1 MAKKRKTDKSKTIR
15 LMWIVVMT
23 PVVLAALMLTLAAVV
38 GSLIVSVVKIV
49 YLYKTAAVFRD
60 HNTYYYGM

>member
-23 PVVLAALMLTLAAVV
+23 PVVLAALMLTLAAV
-38 GSLIVSVVKIV
+38 GAFGRIPSLE
-49 YLYKTAAVFRD
+49 
-60 HNTYYYGM
+60 